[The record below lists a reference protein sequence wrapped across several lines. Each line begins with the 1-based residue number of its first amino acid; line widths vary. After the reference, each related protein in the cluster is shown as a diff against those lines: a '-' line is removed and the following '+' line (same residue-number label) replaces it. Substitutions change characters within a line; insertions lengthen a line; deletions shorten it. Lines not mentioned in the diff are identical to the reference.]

1 MKLRSLRVGESPEL
15 MIIPMIDI
23 IFFLL
28 VFFMLHSLS
37 MIEQRTLPVQLPQ
50 AAQTQAEKR
59 TALDITVLKDGGVM
73 LDDTAIDMEDLGVR
87 IAAAVASDNTLHVVV
102 RGDKDVDYGRIVQA
116 LDEIKAAGAAHISL
130 ATQRKK

>member
-1 MKLRSLRVGESPEL
+1 MKLRSLRGEGSPEL

-50 AAQTQAEKR
+50 AAQTQREER
-59 TALDITVLKDGGVM
+59 TALDITVLKDGNVM
-73 LDDTAIDMEDLGVR
+73 LGDTIVGIEELGVR
-87 IAAAVASDNTLHVVV
+87 IAAAVAADSGLHVVV
-102 RGDKDVDYGRIVQA
+102 RGDKDVDYGRIVQT
-116 LDEIKAAGAAHISL
+116 LDEIKAAGAVHISL